1 MVINCIDDFYE
12 KLSKIGFIQEKSDN
26 ESVFEVLNS
35 YGNGY
40 IKRFKL
46 QGGIDL
52 CIMDMYLKND
62 FYYNF
67 KVSKKY
73 LEIVYVKEGSLKL
86 FDYTKDKINRLNEDE
101 LIFCLD
107 ANFEGKILHPKNT
120 KLKYISLNIE
130 KEFNDE
136 LNKFGIDLN
145 KIVDFYLKNDVPQ
158 NIYLKN
164 VLISMMN
171 TKLSN
176 EEYIMFLMSKI
187 YEIFRIL
194 FSEIKI
200 KSNKKEFLKNYTKD
214 DIKRLYKAKWII
226 ENNLKQPPSINDL
239 SKEICLNTFKLKV
252 GFKDLFDETIY
263 GYLRLLRIKKSKKL
277 LLETEFSIEEIG
289 LQVGYKTMSGFN
301 NMFKKYIDLTPL
313 KYREKHR

>member
-1 MVINCIDDFYE
+1 MVINCVDDFYE
-12 KLSKIGFIQEKSDN
+12 KLSEIGFIQEKSDN

-46 QGGIDL
+46 QTGIDL
-52 CIMDMYLKND
+52 CITDMYLKND

-73 LEIVYVKEGSLKL
+73 LEIVYIKEGSLKI
-86 FDYTKDKINRLNEDE
+86 FDYTNDKIINLKEDE
-101 LIFCLD
+101 LIICLD
-107 ANFEGKILHPKNT
+107 ANFEGKIFHPKNK

-145 KIVDFYLKNDVPQ
+145 KIIEFFLKNDIPQ

-164 VLISMMN
+164 ILISMMN

-200 KSNKKEFLKNYTKD
+200 KSNKKELLKNYTKD

-226 ENNLKQPPSINDL
+226 ENNLKKPPSINDL

-301 NMFKKYIDLTPL
+301 NLFKKYNNLTPL